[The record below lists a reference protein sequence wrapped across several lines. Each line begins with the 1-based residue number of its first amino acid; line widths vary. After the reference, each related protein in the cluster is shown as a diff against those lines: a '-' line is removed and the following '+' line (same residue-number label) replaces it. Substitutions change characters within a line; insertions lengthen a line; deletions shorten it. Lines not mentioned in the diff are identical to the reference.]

1 MERWALSIFAAFA
14 CENSADEDRIIITFI
29 NMKIL
34 SYLMA
39 AAVGVTVA
47 ACGSG
52 AGSGNRHSEGTEEQH
67 EHSEAE
73 AACEGHEHGHSH
85 EATEHSHN
93 HEAHSHEAT
102 EHSHNHEAHAE
113 AQNSHEGEIVFSQ
126 QKQKTFGVVVESIE
140 PEAFAEVV
148 KVGGRILP
156 APSDESVISA
166 TTSGIFHFSG
176 KTIAE
181 GSFLTGGTVFAVINT
196 QTADGGDPVSKARA
210 AYETT
215 EKEYLRDTQLLTDN
229 IISQSHFD
237 RSKLEY
243 EQARAAY
250 EALTRSGYGKDGLNV
265 KAPTDGHVT
274 ALYAKEGQYVSTG
287 ETLAVI
293 SRGGKLSLR
302 ADLPLKYYDILPK
315 LATANFAVPGGEVI
329 RLHEHGGRLIGFSRT
344 ADAGTLPVTFEFD
357 SCAAAIPGA
366 YVDVWLRT
374 GESTGALTVPVEAV
388 VESQGIY
395 SVYVQHEDDAF
406 MRRDIVPG
414 GSDGVKVRILSGI
427 NPGEKVVVKGA
438 MQIKLASVA
447 AAPAGHNHQH

>member
-1 MERWALSIFAAFA
+1 
-14 CENSADEDRIIITFI
+14 
-29 NMKIL
+29 
-34 SYLMA
+34 MA

-67 EHSEAE
+67 EHGEAEAKCEEHSHGGHRHSEAE

-102 EHSHNHEAHAE
+102 EHSHNHEAHVSE

-210 AYETT
+210 AYETA
-215 EKEYLRDTQLLTDN
+215 EKEYLRDTLLLTDN

-250 EALTRSGYGKDGLNV
+250 EALTLSGYGKDGLNV

-315 LATANFAVPGGEVI
+315 LATANFALPGGEVI

-357 SCAAAIPGA
+357 SCTAAIPGA

>member
-1 MERWALSIFAAFA
+1 MR
-14 CENSADEDRIIITFI
+14 
-29 NMKIL
+29 IL

-39 AAVGVTVA
+39 AAVCISVA

-52 AGSGNRHSEGTEEQH
+52 AGSGNRHSEEAEEHHEHAEQCEGHTHGTENHH
-67 EHSEAE
+67 EHGVQCEGHAHEGHHHGEAE
-73 AACEGHEHGHSH
+73 A
-85 EATEHSHN
+85 EAHN
-93 HEAHSHEAT
+93 HTHTEAHSTEA
-102 EHSHNHEAHAE
+102 EAHTD
-113 AQNSHEGEIVFSQ
+113 SHEGEIVFSQ

-140 PEAFAEVV
+140 PEPFAEVV
-148 KVGGRILP
+148 KVGGRIL
-156 APSDESVISA
+156 AARSDESVISA

-181 GSFLTGGTVFAVINT
+181 GSFLSEGTVFAVINT
-196 QTADGGDPVSKARA
+196 RTADGGDPVSKARA
-210 AYETT
+210 AYETA
-215 EKEYLRDTQLLTDN
+215 EKEYLRDTQLLKDN

-250 EALTRSGYGKDGLNV
+250 EALTSSGYGESGLNV
-265 KAPTDGHVT
+265 NAPANGYVT

-287 ETLAVI
+287 QTLAVI

-302 ADLPLKYYDILPK
+302 AELPLKYYGILPK
-315 LATANFAVPGGEVI
+315 LATANFALPGGDLV
-329 RLHEHGGRLIGFSRT
+329 RLGEHGGRLIGFSRT
-344 ADAGTLPVTFEFD
+344 AEEGFLPVTFEFD
-357 SCAAAIPGA
+357 SCSSAIPGA
-366 YVDVWLRT
+366 YVDVWLLT
-374 GESTGALTVPVEAV
+374 GESTEALTVPVEAV

-406 MRRDIVPG
+406 MKRDIVPG

-427 NPGEKVVVKGA
+427 SPGERVVVKGA

>member
-1 MERWALSIFAAFA
+1 
-14 CENSADEDRIIITFI
+14 
-29 NMKIL
+29 
-34 SYLMA
+34 MA

-67 EHSEAE
+67 EHGETEAKCEEHAHGAEEKCEEHSHGGHRHSEAE
-73 AACEGHEHGHSH
+73 AKCEEHSH

-93 HEAHSHEAT
+93 HETHS
-102 EHSHNHEAHAE
+102 HEAHAE

-210 AYETT
+210 AYETA

-265 KAPTDGHVT
+265 KAPTDGYVT

-302 ADLPLKYYDILPK
+302 ADLPLRYYDILPK
-315 LATANFAVPGGEVI
+315 LATANFALPGGEVI

>member
-1 MERWALSIFAAFA
+1 MRKKRRGQGTKKHFHFM
-14 CENSADEDRIIITFI
+14 R
-29 NMKIL
+29 IL

-39 AAVGVTVA
+39 AAVSISVA

-52 AGSGNRHSEGTEEQH
+52 AGSGNRHSEEAEEHH
-67 EHSEAE
+67 EHAE
-73 AACEGHEHGHSH
+73 QCEGHAHEGHHHGDA
-85 EATEHSHN
+85 EA
-93 HEAHSHEAT
+93 EAHSHEGHHHGEA
-102 EHSHNHEAHAE
+102 EAEAHNHTEAHSTE
-113 AQNSHEGEIVFSQ
+113 ADSHTHEGEIIFSQ

-140 PEAFAEVV
+140 PEPFAEVV

-156 APSDESVISA
+156 SRSDESVISA

-181 GSFLTGGTVFAVINT
+181 GSFLSEGTVFAVINT
-196 QTADGGDPVSKARA
+196 RTADGGDPVSKARA
-210 AYETT
+210 AYETA
-215 EKEYLRDTQLLTDN
+215 EKEYLRDTQLLKDN

-250 EALTRSGYGKDGLNV
+250 EALTSSGYGESGLNV
-265 KAPTDGHVT
+265 KAPANGFLT

-287 ETLAVI
+287 QTLAVI

-302 ADLPLKYYDILPK
+302 AELPLKYYSILPK
-315 LATANFAVPGGEVI
+315 LATANFALPGGETV
-329 RLHEHGGRLIGFSRT
+329 RLGEHGGRLIGFSRT
-344 ADAGTLPVTFEFD
+344 AEEGFLPVTFEFD
-357 SCAAAIPGA
+357 SCSSAIPGA
-366 YVDVWLRT
+366 YVDVWLLT
-374 GESTGALTVPVEAV
+374 GESTEALTVPVEAV

-395 SVYVQHEDDAF
+395 SIYVQHEDDAF
-406 MRRDIVPG
+406 MKRDIVPG
-414 GSDGVKVRILSGI
+414 GSDGIKVRILSGI
-427 NPGEKVVVKGA
+427 KPGERVVVKGA